1 MRSWMW
7 FEKHWQ
13 DADVI
18 WKNFLQLLLLSS
30 RGNAAHNTQPTWLQL
45 QLNWTSHYVSC
56 VSLQVHLS
64 CPKDALIH
72 CSKMTVVIR
81 KSCLSLCS
89 LLGCWMILTLI
100 AFAFQH
106 CANISQHDAA
116 VLGLSPAFL
125 QWCIPAMPWDCYSL
139 DVKKKLYCQWDK
151 HQSNVSHY
159 IEASVCSGSFSSSFL
174 TVSWSLFVSRSPT
187 VFPIALFLTPKE
199 LNLTVS
205 RGF

>member
-30 RGNAAHNTQPTWLQL
+30 RGNAAHNTRPTWLQL

-89 LLGCWMILTLI
+89 LLGCWMILTLM

-125 QWCIPAMPWDCYSL
+125 QWCIPAMPWDCYSW
-139 DVKKKLYCQWDK
+139 DMKKNYILNGRSTKVTFHIILK
-151 HQSNVSHY
+151 HLCVQAAFLVLSSLWVGVYLSV
-159 IEASVCSGSFSSSFL
+159 EAPPCFP
-174 TVSWSLFVSRSPT
+174 SRC
-187 VFPIALFLTPKE
+187 F
-199 LNLTVS
+199 
-205 RGF
+205 